1 MTSKE
6 ASSDKKVEISSAKP
20 ETTVEQ
26 TPEPAPE
33 ESTAPKAEQKP
44 TSKAEQKPTS
54 KAEQKPTSKAEQKP
68 TSKAEQKPTSK
79 AEQKPAPEAEQKPAP
94 EAEQKPAPEAEQKPT
109 PEEPGAIFQAVGVIT
124 GKVKFGEANNNTIT
138 IGTKEYP
145 LFYAPRK
152 QKAFDALKKEIEASG
167 ESTQRVVVYPRFT
180 HFPGRDVPPNVGFQ
194 LVGFDKGR
202 HEEVISEELADMEF
216 KLCGLWQFIPVCR
229 TPCISVFKNFT
240 KERLEH
246 IKQSE
251 PAKKV
256 KYMKAS
262 HLPLFWRDAL
272 VPPFRFNPKASK
284 EEQGKPVFV
293 QIKAKF
299 VPHRDAFEFDSLLG
313 LPLEKP
319 PKFLKASKDDKATAI
334 AEKRA
339 ALKAAGKDPG
349 PGPSKGKPPFKGKPK
364 GKFPGKPQG
373 SPEGGPQSKPQGTPE
388 GGPQSKPQGS
398 SEGIP
403 QGKPQGSSEG
413 KPKDLPKPKPKPKP
427 QQP

>member
-1 MTSKE
+1 
-6 ASSDKKVEISSAKP
+6 
-20 ETTVEQ
+20 
-26 TPEPAPE
+26 
-33 ESTAPKAEQKP
+33 QKP
-44 TSKAEQKPTS
+44 TVDEKQKPTVDE
-54 KAEQKPTSKAEQKP
+54 KQKPTVDEKQKP
-68 TSKAEQKPTSK
+68 TVDEKQKPTG
-79 AEQKPAPEAEQKPAP
+79 EEEPKPA
-94 EAEQKPAPEAEQKPT
+94 

-124 GKVKFGEANNNTIT
+124 GKVKFGEANDNTIT
-138 IGTKEYP
+138 IGNKEYP

-152 QKAFDALKKEIEASG
+152 QKAFDALKKEIEATG
-167 ESTQRVVVYPRFT
+167 ESIQRVVVYPRFT
-180 HFPGRDVPPNVGFQ
+180 HFPGRDIPPNVGFQ

-339 ALKAAGKDPG
+339 ALKAAGKDTAP
-349 PGPSKGKPPFKGKPK
+349 PKGKPPFKGKPK
-364 GKFPGKPQG
+364 GKFPSKPYNNSEGSSQVKPQG
-373 SPEGGPQSKPQGTPE
+373 SPEGS
-388 GGPQSKPQGS
+388 PQGS
-398 SEGIP
+398 SEGR
-403 QGKPQGSSEG
+403 
-413 KPKDLPKPKPKPKP
+413 PKDLPKPKPKPKP
-427 QQP
+427 QQPS